1 LTDKTKG
8 TRLLRDAS
16 GLAAARQ
23 SVGLSV
29 EELAELTDVS
39 PGQTRSLEAGG
50 SESVL
55 AVSSLQEHFSR
66 VHGNDVLEEPA

>member
-1 LTDKTKG
+1 MKG
-8 TRLLRDAS
+8 TRLLRGAS
-16 GLAAARQ
+16 GLVDALAC
-23 SVGLSV
+23 VGFSV

-39 PGQTRSLEAGG
+39 LGQTRSLEAGG

-66 VHGNDVLEEPA
+66 VHGIDFLEEPA